1 MSYVVDSNILL
12 RVIQPTHTMYREAS
26 GAVTNLLQQGE
37 VIHVLP
43 QNLYEV
49 WVVATRP
56 VANNGLGLS
65 VQEAIREING
75 IEKHFT
81 FLSDTS
87 AIYPVWKSLVTQ
99 HSVSGRPAHDA
110 RIVAA
115 MQVHDISHILTFNKD
130 DFKRFPSI
138 TVVTPAEVV

>member
-1 MSYVVDSNILL
+1 MSFVVDSNILL
-12 RVIQPTHTMYREAS
+12 RTIQPSHAMYPEAS
-26 GAVTNLLQQGE
+26 RAVANLLQQGE

-43 QNLYEV
+43 QNLYEF

-56 VANNGLGLS
+56 VASNGLGLS
-65 VQEAIREING
+65 AQDTSREISR
-75 IEKHFT
+75 IERQFI
-81 FLSDTS
+81 LLADSP
-87 AIYPVWKSLVTQ
+87 AIYPVWKKLVMQ

-115 MQVHDISHILTFNKD
+115 MQVHGISHILTFNKS
-130 DFKRFPSI
+130 DFIRFPLI

>member
-12 RVIQPTHTMYREAS
+12 RTIQPSHAMYPEATR
-26 GAVTNLLQQGE
+26 AVGNLLQRGE

-65 VQEAIREING
+65 VQDASREING
-75 IEKHFT
+75 IESHFN
-81 FLSDTS
+81 FLPDTP
-87 AIYPVWKSLVTQ
+87 AIYPAWKNLVTQ

-115 MQVHDISHILTFNKD
+115 MQVYGISHILTFNKD

-138 TVVTPAEVV
+138 TVMTPAEVI

>member
-1 MSYVVDSNILL
+1 MSYMVDSNILL
-12 RVIQPTHTMYREAS
+12 RTIQPGHAMYPEATR
-26 GAVTNLLQQGE
+26 AVGNLLQQSE

-43 QNLYEV
+43 QNLYEL

-65 VQEAIREING
+65 VQDATREISS
-75 IEKHFT
+75 IESHFT
-81 FLSDTS
+81 FLPDTP

-115 MQVHDISHILTFNKD
+115 MQVHGISHILTFNKD
-130 DFKRFPSI
+130 DFKCFPLV

>member
-1 MSYVVDSNILL
+1 MSCVVDSNILL
-12 RVIQPTHTMYREAS
+12 RTIQPTHTMYREAS

-65 VQEAIREING
+65 VQDASREMNS
-75 IEKHFT
+75 IESLFT
-81 FLSDTS
+81 FLPDTP
-87 AIYPVWKSLVTQ
+87 AIYPVWKSLVTN
-99 HSVSGRPAHDA
+99 HSVSGRPAHDV

-115 MQVHDISHILTFNKD
+115 MQVHGISHILTFNKD
-130 DFKRFPSI
+130 DFNRFPSI
-138 TVVTPAEVV
+138 SVVTPAEVV